1 MFAILLS
8 LVIIMTLMISP
19 STTVYAATAPQSITL
34 NVKSKV
40 TIYVGTSKTIKVK
53 SVTPKGSSKKVTY
66 QSSEPSVVKVTSSG
80 TMKALTEGQAT
91 ITITSVSNA
100 EVSKKV
106 TVTVKNLVKNETYN
120 KMVIALDKKNKTK
133 KLSPSSKV
141 KVSNL
146 TFTSSKKKVAVVSS
160 KGAVIGKKVG
170 KAKITIKGKKASIKG
185 AKQVI
190 TLYVAKKSVKSV
202 VLNKDNVTLK
212 PTETVKL
219 TTTVAPKNAANVV
232 VFTTSDKNIAT
243 VEQNGKVTAM
253 QEGTAKITATTVG
266 GSKKVVC
273 NIVVKESSDT
283 SKIQP
288 TTGETDECKP
298 TTYQENKNPGANDP
312 ETPTDSIISEKLTT
326 RDMYEKVP
334 YVSTY
339 YFEPKPDYRKDVVI
353 PIYITDY
360 EQSEYLKND
369 TTKTIDL
376 LYEVDGVEH
385 YLRNIK
391 LGDMEVNL
399 GKLTVGEHYF
409 ALQAIDRTTGLKS
422 HKLYNDLLV
431 VDPEKEKITE
441 EQTYQITD
449 EDLIKYGINKES
461 SIEEEDLINTR
472 DGLNQLFVDIQTEG
486 YRKCVL
492 PEGTYR
498 IQSTDRTECIKIPS
512 YLTVDMNGS
521 TFKLDTVKEDVVAL
535 LVKFDKAIDAHL
547 INGTV
552 EGDRFERKELGLE
565 QGYLGEGINTI
576 GISGGQY

>member
-34 NVKSKV
+34 YVKSKV
-40 TIYVGTSKTIKVK
+40 TMYVGTSKTIKVK

-170 KAKITIKGKKASIKG
+170 KAKITIKGKKASVKG

-243 VEQNGKVTAM
+243 VDQNGKVTAM
-253 QEGTAKITATTVG
+253 QEGTAKITATTVD
-266 GSKKVVC
+266 GSKK
-273 NIVVKESSDT
+273 SSMQY
-283 SKIQP
+283 S
-288 TTGETDECKP
+288 C
-298 TTYQENKNPGANDP
+298 
-312 ETPTDSIISEKLTT
+312 
-326 RDMYEKVP
+326 
-334 YVSTY
+334 
-339 YFEPKPDYRKDVVI
+339 
-353 PIYITDY
+353 
-360 EQSEYLKND
+360 
-369 TTKTIDL
+369 
-376 LYEVDGVEH
+376 
-385 YLRNIK
+385 
-391 LGDMEVNL
+391 
-399 GKLTVGEHYF
+399 
-409 ALQAIDRTTGLKS
+409 
-422 HKLYNDLLV
+422 
-431 VDPEKEKITE
+431 
-441 EQTYQITD
+441 
-449 EDLIKYGINKES
+449 
-461 SIEEEDLINTR
+461 
-472 DGLNQLFVDIQTEG
+472 
-486 YRKCVL
+486 
-492 PEGTYR
+492 
-498 IQSTDRTECIKIPS
+498 
-512 YLTVDMNGS
+512 
-521 TFKLDTVKEDVVAL
+521 
-535 LVKFDKAIDAHL
+535 
-547 INGTV
+547 
-552 EGDRFERKELGLE
+552 
-565 QGYLGEGINTI
+565 EGII
-576 GISGGQY
+576 